1 MKLAII
7 TLLLITSTAWCQ
19 AQDNKTSKQQQKP
32 DFSGTWQLDQSRSN
46 NTPLIATI
54 SWTITHREPE
64 IRILQKIKLRGEE
77 TTREFKYYT
86 DANGEVNPLQ
96 AQYQVLYEGVES
108 RDYPLTRIQSKTK
121 WDGKKLK
128 TRYSVLVLNQP
139 RKLDSINVEEVWEML
154 ADGKT
159 IIHTTSFSIDN
170 KKISI
175 QPQKIKQVFT
185 KIS

>member
-7 TLLLITSTAWCQ
+7 SLLLIISTAWCQ
-19 AQDNKTSKQQQKP
+19 AQDNKTSKQQTRP
-32 DFSGTWQLDQSRSN
+32 DFSGTWELDQSRSN
-46 NTPLIATI
+46 NTPLTATI
-54 SWTITHREPE
+54 SWKITHSEPE
-64 IRILQKIKLRGEE
+64 IRILQKTKLRGEE
-77 TTREFKYYT
+77 TTRQFKYYT

-96 AQYQVLYEGVES
+96 QQYQVLYEGVES

-128 TRYSVLVLNQP
+128 TRYSVLVRNHP

-159 IIHTTSFSIDN
+159 IIHTTSLSVDN
-170 KKISI
+170 KNISI
-175 QPQKIKQVFT
+175 QPQRIKKVFT
-185 KIS
+185 KVS